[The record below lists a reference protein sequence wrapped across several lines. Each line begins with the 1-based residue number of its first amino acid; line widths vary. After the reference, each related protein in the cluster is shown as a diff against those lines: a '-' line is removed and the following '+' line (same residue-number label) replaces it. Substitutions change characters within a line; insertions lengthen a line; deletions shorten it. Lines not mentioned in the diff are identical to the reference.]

1 MRHGGATGLPVAS
14 PMGEIVG
21 DDRKHPTAGLR
32 QSLSRR
38 SLGASIL
45 ARTLRDRRVLL
56 RKNVEPIEPGPPR
69 WVVGVRR
76 PVDSPVDG
84 FGSSSE

>member
-1 MRHGGATGLPVAS
+1 MRHRGATGLPAAS
-14 PMGEIVG
+14 LVGEIVG
-21 DDRKHPTAGLR
+21 DDRRHPTAGLK

-76 PVDSPVDG
+76 PTASPA
-84 FGSSSE
+84 GSVGSE